1 MITSRAPVLST
12 QNHIINPHAPR
23 AEIIIIFNIRTFSFI
38 SGKIWDVYIWNP
50 NHWNIKPMKINE
62 WIYQIKLWKLQHFYI
77 ENASFCQF
85 LENFPLFGHIFNF
98 CRIQSILVKN
108 DIFAHFCKILPIS
121 DYLFDFWNSFI
132 FGKWRSIFLGR
143 KRTLKNL
150 SERSIETKSIGS
162 ARRKNS
168 NFSWNNTLFWVV

>member
-62 WIYQIKLWKLQHFYI
+62 WIYQIKLWKLQHFSI

-108 DIFAHFCKILPIS
+108 DIFGIFVKLGGFWLFWRFPSNSTDFTHKRLFLHFAIFFAKFGLFLIIYSILVK
-121 DYLFDFWNSFI
+121 FVHF
-132 FGKWRSIFLGR
+132 R
-143 KRTLKNL
+143 KM
-150 SERSIETKSIGS
+150 EV
-162 ARRKNS
+162 
-168 NFSWNNTLFWVV
+168 NFSGQETYS

>member
-1 MITSRAPVLST
+1 MSKIWTDSKIPVEKRLFLLIFGKYLIFWPMITSRFFMELVFVAFLV
-12 QNHIINPHAPR
+12 
-23 AEIIIIFNIRTFSFI
+23 I
-38 SGKIWDVYIWNP
+38 SDI
-50 NHWNIKPMKINE
+50 
-62 WIYQIKLWKLQHFYI
+62 
-77 ENASFCQF
+77 
-85 LENFPLFGHIFNF
+85 IFNF